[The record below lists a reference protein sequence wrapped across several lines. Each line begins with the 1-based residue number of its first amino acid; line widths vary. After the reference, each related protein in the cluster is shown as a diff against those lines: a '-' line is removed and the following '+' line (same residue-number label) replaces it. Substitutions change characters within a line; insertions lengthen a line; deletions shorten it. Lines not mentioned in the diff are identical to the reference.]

1 MRAAGVI
8 AGVVALALV
17 GGALFALSQ
26 IDFFDLDDTD
36 DHYCEAKVNG
46 DVARLGLDQA
56 ENASLIAAIGVRRE
70 LPARAVSIA
79 LATAFQ
85 ESKIL
90 NLDYGDRDSL
100 GLFQQRPSQG
110 WGTPQQIRDPEYA
123 TETFFDAL
131 IEVDGYEDMPIHD
144 AAQAVQHSADGGAY
158 EIHEVPAR
166 VLASALTGWSPAAF
180 ACEVE
185 EPDDSG
191 QRAGADGLTA
201 NAHDVV
207 DDVAEVYGVGGDS
220 ATDDGRTI
228 TFDAPQ
234 SRQYGWALAQYLVG
248 NADRLEIRSV
258 AYEGELWTAAAS
270 DQGWQRSDDRIDRV
284 RVDVA

>member
-1 MRAAGVI
+1 MRALGVI
-8 AGVVALALV
+8 AGLVALTLV
-17 GGALFALSQ
+17 GGAIFVVSQ
-26 IDFFDLDDTD
+26 LDFFDLDGTD
-36 DHYCEAKVNG
+36 DEYCEATVNG
-46 DVARLGLDQA
+46 DVARLGLEQA
-56 ENASLIAAIGVRRE
+56 ENASLIAAIGVRRD

-100 GLFQQRPSQG
+100 GIFQQRPSQG
-110 WGTPQQIRDPEYA
+110 WGTPEQIRDPEYA

-131 IEVDGYEDMPIHD
+131 VEVDGYEDMPIHD
-144 AAQAVQHSADGGAY
+144 AAQAVQRSADGSAY
-158 EIHEVPAR
+158 EVHETPAR

-191 QRAGADGLTA
+191 QRAGADGLTD
-201 NAHDVV
+201 NARDVA
-207 DDVAEVYGVGGDS
+207 DDIAEVYGVGGS
-220 ATDDGRTI
+220 ASGNGRTV
-228 TFDAPQ
+228 TFGAPE

-258 AYEGELWTAAAS
+258 AYRGKLWTAASS
-270 DQGWQRSDDRIDRV
+270 DEGWHRSGDRINQV
-284 RVDVA
+284 RVAVA

>member
-1 MRAAGVI
+1 MRAVGVVAGL
-8 AGVVALALV
+8 VALALV
-17 GGALFALSQ
+17 GGAIFAVSQ
-26 IDFFDLDDTD
+26 LDFFDLGDSDDE
-36 DHYCEAKVNG
+36 YCEAEVSG
-46 DVARLGLDQA
+46 DVARLGLEQA
-56 ENASLIAAIGVRRE
+56 ENASLIAAIGVRRD

-79 LATAFQ
+79 LAAAFQ

-110 WGTPQQIRDPEYA
+110 WGTPEQIRDPEYA

-131 IEVDGYEDMPIHD
+131 VQVEGYEDMPIHD
-144 AAQAVQHSADGGAY
+144 AAQAVQRSADGGAY
-158 EIHEVPAR
+158 AMHETPAR

-185 EPDDSG
+185 APDNSG
-191 QRAGADGLTA
+191 QRAGADGMTA
-201 NAHDVV
+201 NTRDFAG
-207 DDVAEVYGVGGDS
+207 DVAEVYGVGGS
-220 ATDDGRTI
+220 ASGKGRTV
-228 TFDAPQ
+228 TFDAPE
-234 SRQYGWALAQYLVG
+234 SRRHGWALAQYLVG

-258 AYEGELWTAAAS
+258 AYKGKLWTAASS
-270 DQGWQRSDDRIDRV
+270 DEGWQRSDDRINRV